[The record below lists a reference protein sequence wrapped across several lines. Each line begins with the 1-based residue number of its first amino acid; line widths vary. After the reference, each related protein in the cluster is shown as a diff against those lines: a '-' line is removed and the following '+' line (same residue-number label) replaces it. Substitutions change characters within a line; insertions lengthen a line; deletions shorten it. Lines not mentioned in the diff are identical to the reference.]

1 MVLYKIL
8 NEYGLTGYMGVHVHV
23 NTVGCLVVFIK
34 NVLGL
39 DPPSFLLAP
48 TIFRTKFAV
57 KMTNHCVIEADVV

>member
-8 NEYGLTGYMGVHVHV
+8 NEYGLTGHKGVHVHV
-23 NTVGCLVVFIK
+23 NAVGCLVVFVK

-57 KMTNHCVIEADVV
+57 KMTNPCVIEADVV